1 MTPGEELANPAG
13 LTQGGFLAA
22 LADSAMAASVITN
35 LRGTKAHATSADLQ
49 IRFLRPA
56 PTGEPL
62 TCTARVIGG
71 GRRAAFVEAE
81 LADSEGR
88 VVAKATSTYLLTA
101 RD

>member
-35 LRGTKAHATSADLQ
+35 LRGTKAYATSADLQ

-56 PTGEPL
+56 PTGETV